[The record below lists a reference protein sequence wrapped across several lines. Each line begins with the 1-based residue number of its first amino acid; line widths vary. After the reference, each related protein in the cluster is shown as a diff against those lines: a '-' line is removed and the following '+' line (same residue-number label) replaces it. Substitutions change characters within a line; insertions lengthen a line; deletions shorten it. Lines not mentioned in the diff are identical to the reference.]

1 MTVERHKV
9 PFQMNY
15 KDNKKIKVIFY
26 GVGAIGSEVA
36 KFGLSRPGL
45 EVVGAIDS
53 DPDKIG
59 LDLGVVLGL
68 EKNLGVKVSGDP
80 TALFSEVEADV
91 VVLTTGSFLPAIYDQ
106 LETAVRAG
114 LNVVTSAEELAFP
127 TLQSAQLAEQLDQ
140 LAKEKGVTI
149 KAAGINPGFVMD
161 SLIVFL
167 ATASADI
174 EHVWAKRVVDCSLRR
189 RQLQMKVGAGLRVDQ
204 FKASLGN
211 KIFGHL
217 GLMESAALVADALGM
232 IPDRITQSVEPV
244 IAEGNVESEHVKVK
258 SGDVSGM
265 RQVARCLAKGKE
277 CVSLEVLFCVGA
289 TEPQDQIVVKGMT
302 NIDVTVKDGI
312 AGDQATVAILIN
324 AIAPILEAKPGLL
337 TPTGKSIAEI
347 TWRCPVDLG
356 Y

>member
-1 MTVERHKV
+1 MDLSGN
-9 PFQMNY
+9 Q
-15 KDNKKIKVIFY
+15 KIKVIFY
-26 GVGAIGSEVA
+26 GIGAIGSEVA
-36 KFGLSRPGL
+36 KFGLTRPWL
-45 EVVGAIDS
+45 DVVGAIDS
-53 DPDKIG
+53 DPVKIG
-59 LDLGVVLGL
+59 LDLGTVLGL
-68 EKNLGVKVSGDP
+68 EKPLGVEVSGDP
-80 TALFSEVEADV
+80 AALFGEVEADV
-91 VVLTTGSFLPAIYDQ
+91 VVLTTGSFLPAIYSQ
-106 LETAVRAG
+106 LETAVRAR

-127 TLQSAQLAEQLDQ
+127 TLQSAELAELLDQ

-189 RQLQMKVGAGLRVDQ
+189 RQLQMKVGAGLSVDQ

-211 KIFGHL
+211 KILGHL
-217 GLMESAALVADALGM
+217 GLMESAALVADSIGM
-232 IPDRITQSVEPV
+232 IPDRITQSLEPV
-244 IAEGNVESEHVKVK
+244 IAEQAVQSEYVKVRP
-258 SGDVSGM
+258 GEVSGM
-265 RQVARCLAKGKE
+265 RQVVRCLSKGDE
-277 CVSLEVLFCVGA
+277 CVRLEVGFFVGA
-289 TEPQDQIVVKGMT
+289 LEPKDQIVIRGMT
-302 NIDVTVKDGI
+302 DIDVTIKDGI

-324 AIAPILEAKPGLL
+324 SVAPVLEAKPGLL

>member
-1 MTVERHKV
+1 
-9 PFQMNY
+9 MNSRG
-15 KDNKKIKVIFY
+15 NKKTRVIFY

-36 KFGLSRPGL
+36 RFGLTRPWL
-45 EVVGAIDS
+45 DVVGAIDS
-53 DPDKIG
+53 DPAKIG
-59 LDLGVVLGL
+59 LDLGTVLGS
-68 EKNLGVKVSGDP
+68 EKNLGIKVSGDAA
-80 TALFSEVEADV
+80 ALFSQVEADV

-106 LETAVRAG
+106 LETAVLAG

-127 TLQSAQLAEQLDQ
+127 TLQSPELAEKLDQ
-140 LAKEKGVTI
+140 LAKKKDVTI

-189 RQLQMKVGAGLRVDQ
+189 RQLQTKVGAGLSADE
-204 FKASLGN
+204 FKASLGK

-217 GLMESAALVADALGM
+217 GLMESAALVADALDM

-244 IAEGNVESEHVKVK
+244 IAERNVNSEYVKVK
-258 SGDVSGM
+258 SGQVSGM
-265 RQVARCLAKGKE
+265 RQVARCLSKGKE

-289 TEPQDQIVVKGMT
+289 AEPQDRIVVNGMT
-302 NIDVTVKDGI
+302 DLDVTIKDGI

-324 AIAPILEAKPGLL
+324 AIAPVLEGKPGLL

>member
-1 MTVERHKV
+1 
-9 PFQMNY
+9 MNF
-15 KDNKKIKVIFY
+15 NGSQKIKVIFY
-26 GVGAIGSEVA
+26 GIGAIGSEIVR
-36 KFGLSRPGL
+36 FGLTRPWL
-45 EVVGAIDS
+45 DIVGAIDS

-59 LDLGVVLGL
+59 LDLGTVLGL
-68 EKNLGVKVSGDP
+68 ETNLGIKVSGDP
-80 TALFSEVEADV
+80 AVLFSEVEADV

-127 TLQSAQLAEQLDQ
+127 TLQSAQLAEQLDG

-174 EHVWAKRVVDCSLRR
+174 EHVWAKRVVNCSLRR
-189 RQLQMKVGAGLRVDQ
+189 RQLQMKVGAGLSVDQ

-217 GLMESAALVADALGM
+217 GLMESAALVADSIGM
-232 IPDRITQSVEPV
+232 IPDRITQSLEPV
-244 IAEGNVESEHVKVK
+244 IAEQAVQSEYVKVRP
-258 SGDVSGM
+258 GEVSGM
-265 RQVARCLAKGKE
+265 RQVVRCLSKGNE
-277 CVSLEVLFCVGA
+277 CVWLEVGFFVGA
-289 TEPQDQIVVKGMT
+289 MEPKDQIVIKGMT
-302 NIDVTVKDGI
+302 DIDVTIKDGI

>member
-1 MTVERHKV
+1 
-9 PFQMNY
+9 MNSD
-15 KDNKKIKVIFY
+15 DNKKIRVIFY
-26 GVGAIGSEVA
+26 GVGAIGSEAA

-53 DPDKIG
+53 DPGKIG
-59 LDLGVVLGL
+59 LDLGTVLGL
-68 EKNLGVKVSGDP
+68 GKNLGLKVSGNP
-80 TALFSEVEADV
+80 TALFGEVEADV

-127 TLQSAQLAEQLDQ
+127 TLQSAQLAEKLDQ

-189 RQLQMKVGAGLRVDQ
+189 RQLQMKVGAGLSVDE
-204 FKASLGN
+204 FKMNLGK

-232 IPDRITQSVEPV
+232 IPDRITQSLEPV
-244 IAEGNVESEHVKVK
+244 IAEQAVQSEYVKVK
-258 SGDVSGM
+258 PGEVSGM
-265 RQVARCLAKGKE
+265 RQVARCLSHGKE

-289 TEPQDQIVVKGMT
+289 AEPHDQIVIKGMT
-302 NIDVTVKDGI
+302 NIDVTIKDGI
-312 AGDQATVAILIN
+312 AGDEATVAILIN
-324 AIAPILEAKPGLL
+324 AIAPISEDKPGLL

>member
-1 MTVERHKV
+1 
-9 PFQMNY
+9 MNISGSQ
-15 KDNKKIKVIFY
+15 KIKVIFY

-36 KFGLSRPGL
+36 KFALSRPGL
-45 EVVGAIDS
+45 EVVGAVDS
-53 DPDKIG
+53 DPAKIG
-59 LDLGVVLGL
+59 LDLGTVLGV
-68 EKNLGVKVSGDP
+68 EKNLGIKVSGDP
-80 TALFSEVEADV
+80 VALFGKVEADV

-106 LETAVRAG
+106 LETTVRAG

-127 TLQSAQLAEQLDQ
+127 TLQSAQLAEKLDQ

-161 SLIVFL
+161 TLIVLL

-189 RQLQMKVGAGLRVDQ
+189 RQLQMKVGAGLSVDE
-204 FKASLGN
+204 FKTNIGK

-232 IPDRITQSVEPV
+232 IPDRITQSLEPV
-244 IAEGNVESEHVKVK
+244 IAEQAVQSEYVKVK
-258 SGDVSGM
+258 SGEVSGM
-265 RQVARCLAKGKE
+265 RQVARCLSHGKE

-289 TEPQDQIVVKGMT
+289 AEPHDQIVIKGMT
-302 NIDVTVKDGI
+302 NIDVTIKDGI
-312 AGDQATVAILIN
+312 AGDEATVAILIN
-324 AIAPILEAKPGLL
+324 AIAPISEDKPGLL

>member
-1 MTVERHKV
+1 
-9 PFQMNY
+9 MNLSG
-15 KDNKKIKVIFY
+15 NKKIRIIFY
-26 GVGAIGSEVA
+26 GVGAIGTEA
-36 KFGLSRPGL
+36 ATFGLSRPGI

-53 DPDKIG
+53 DPGKIG
-59 LDLGVVLGL
+59 LDLGTVLGL
-68 EKNLGVKVSGDP
+68 EKDLGIKVSADP
-80 TALFSEVEADV
+80 AALFSEVEADV

-106 LETAVRAG
+106 LEAAVLAG

-127 TLQSAQLAEQLDQ
+127 TLQSAKLAEKIDQ
-140 LAKEKGVTI
+140 LAKKKGVTI

-189 RQLQMKVGAGLRVDQ
+189 RQLQMKVGAGLRVDR

-244 IAEGNVESEHVKVK
+244 IAEGNVESEHVRVK
-258 SGDVSGM
+258 PGEVSGM
-265 RQVARCLAKGKE
+265 RQVARCLRNGKE
-277 CVSLEVLFCVGA
+277 CVSLEVLFCLGA
-289 TEPQDQIVVKGMT
+289 SEPQDQIVIKGMT
-302 NIDVTVKDGI
+302 DIDVTIKDGI

-324 AIAPILEAKPGLL
+324 AIAPILEAKAGLL
-337 TPTGKSIAEI
+337 TPTGKSISEI

>member
-1 MTVERHKV
+1 
-9 PFQMNY
+9 MNF
-15 KDNKKIKVIFY
+15 NGRQKIKVIFY
-26 GVGAIGSEVA
+26 GIGAIGAEVVR
-36 KFGLSRPGL
+36 FGFSRPWMD
-45 EVVGAIDS
+45 VVGAIDS
-53 DPDKIG
+53 DPAKIG
-59 LDLGVVLGL
+59 RDLGAVLGL
-68 EKNLGVKVSGDP
+68 EKDLGIKVSGDP
-80 TALFSEVEADV
+80 AALFSQVEADV

-106 LETAVRAG
+106 LEAAVLAG

-127 TLQSAQLAEQLDQ
+127 TLQNAELAEKIDQ
-140 LAKEKGVTI
+140 LAKTKDVTI

-167 ATASADI
+167 TTASADI

-189 RQLQMKVGAGLRVDQ
+189 RQLQMKVGAGLSVDQ
-204 FKASLGN
+204 FKASIGT

-217 GLMESAALVADALGM
+217 GLLESAALVADSLGI
-232 IPDRITQSVEPV
+232 IPDRIAQSLEPV
-244 IAEGNVESEHVKVK
+244 IAERNVASDYVKIQ
-258 SGDVSGM
+258 SGEVSGM
-265 RQVARCLAKGKE
+265 RQVARCLNKGKE

-289 TEPQDQIVVKGMT
+289 AEPQDRIVIKGMT
-302 NIDVTVKDGI
+302 DIDVTIKEGI

-324 AIAPILEAKPGLL
+324 AIDPIMEAKPGLL

>member
-1 MTVERHKV
+1 
-9 PFQMNY
+9 MNF
-15 KDNKKIKVIFY
+15 NGSQKIKVIFY

-36 KFGLSRPGL
+36 KFGLSRPWL

-53 DPDKIG
+53 DPAKIG
-59 LDLGVVLGL
+59 LDLGTVLGL
-68 EKNLGVKVSGDP
+68 EKNLGIKVSGDP
-80 TALFSEVEADV
+80 AALFSEVEADV

-106 LETAVRAG
+106 LEAAVRAR

-127 TLQSAQLAEQLDQ
+127 TLQSAELAEQLDR

-174 EHVWAKRVVDCSLRR
+174 EHVWAKRVVNCSFRR
-189 RQLQMKVGAGLRVDQ
+189 RQLQMKVGTGLSVDQ

-217 GLMESAALVADALGM
+217 GLMESAALVADSIGM
-232 IPDRITQSVEPV
+232 IPDRITQSLEPV
-244 IAEGNVESEHVKVK
+244 IAEQAVQSEYVKVRP
-258 SGDVSGM
+258 GEVSGM
-265 RQVARCLAKGKE
+265 RQVVRCLSKGDE
-277 CVSLEVLFCVGA
+277 CVRLEVGFFVGA
-289 TEPQDQIVVKGMT
+289 LEPKDQIVIRGMT
-302 NIDVTVKDGI
+302 DIDVTIKDGI

-324 AIAPILEAKPGLL
+324 SIAPILEAKPGLL

>member
-1 MTVERHKV
+1 
-9 PFQMNY
+9 MNISGSP
-15 KDNKKIKVIFY
+15 KIKVIFY

-53 DPDKIG
+53 DPGKIG
-59 LDLGVVLGL
+59 LDLGTVLGL

-80 TALFSEVEADV
+80 AALFSEVEADV

-114 LNVVTSAEELAFP
+114 LDVVTSAEELAFP
-127 TLQSAQLAEQLDQ
+127 TLQSAQLAEQLDR
-140 LAKEKGVTI
+140 LAREKGVTI

-189 RQLQMKVGAGLRVDQ
+189 RQLQMKVGAGLSVDE
-204 FKASLGN
+204 FKTNIGK

-232 IPDRITQSVEPV
+232 IPDRITQSLEPV
-244 IAEGNVESEHVKVK
+244 IAEQAVQSEYVKVK
-258 SGDVSGM
+258 PGEVSGM
-265 RQVARCLAKGKE
+265 RQVARCLSHGKE

-289 TEPQDQIVVKGMT
+289 AEPHDQIVIKGMT
-302 NIDVTVKDGI
+302 NIDVTIKDGI
-312 AGDQATVAILIN
+312 AGDEATVAILIN
-324 AIAPILEAKPGLL
+324 AIAPISEDKPGLL

>member
-1 MTVERHKV
+1 
-9 PFQMNY
+9 MNLPS
-15 KDNKKIKVIFY
+15 NKKIKVIFY

-36 KFGLSRPGL
+36 KFGLSRPGI
-45 EVVGAIDS
+45 EVVGTIDS
-53 DPDKIG
+53 DPGKIG
-59 LDLGVVLGL
+59 LDLGTVLGL
-68 EKNLGVKVSGDP
+68 EKNLGIKVSGDP

-127 TLQSAQLAEQLDQ
+127 TLQSAQLAEKLDQ

-204 FKASLGN
+204 FKASVGN

-232 IPDRITQSVEPV
+232 IPDRITQSVDPV
-244 IAEGNVESEHVKVK
+244 IAEGNVESKHVRVK
-258 SGDVSGM
+258 SGEVSGM
-265 RQVARCLAKGKE
+265 RQVARCLSNGKE
-277 CVSLEVLFCVGA
+277 CVSLEVLFCMGA
-289 TEPQDQIVVKGMT
+289 TDPHDQIVIKGMT
-302 NIDVTVKDGI
+302 NIDVTIKDGI

>member
-1 MTVERHKV
+1 
-9 PFQMNY
+9 MNS
-15 KDNKKIKVIFY
+15 KGNKKIKVIFY

-36 KFGLSRPGL
+36 KFGLSRPGI

-53 DPDKIG
+53 DPGKIG
-59 LDLGVVLGL
+59 LDLGTVLGL

-80 TALFSEVEADV
+80 AALFSEVEADV

-189 RQLQMKVGAGLRVDQ
+189 RQLQMKVGAGLSVDE
-204 FKASLGN
+204 FKTSLGKN
-211 KIFGHL
+211 IFGHL

-232 IPDRITQSVEPV
+232 IPDRVTQSVEPV
-244 IAEGNVESEHVKVK
+244 IAEQTVQSKYVRVK

-265 RQVARCLAKGKE
+265 RQVARCLSNGKE
-277 CVSLEVLFCVGA
+277 CVSLEVFFCVGA
-289 TEPQDQIVVKGMT
+289 PEPKDQIVIKGMT
-302 NIDVTVKDGI
+302 DLDVTFQGGI

-324 AIAPILEAKPGLL
+324 AIAPILEDKPGLI